1 MRCSHLIAPGTML
14 NGFRLAIVLALGLFL
29 APGLADE
36 AQQVRPVHRIGFLR
50 NGPPPQDLYR

>member
-1 MRCSHLIAPGTML
+1 ML